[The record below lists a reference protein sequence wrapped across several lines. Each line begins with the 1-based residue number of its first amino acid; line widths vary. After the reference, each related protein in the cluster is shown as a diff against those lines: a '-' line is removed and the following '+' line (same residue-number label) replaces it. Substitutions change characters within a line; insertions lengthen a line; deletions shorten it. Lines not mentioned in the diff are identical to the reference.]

1 MANKYLLLL
10 LLLLSKVISSS
21 GEETQPALNR
31 MSCGTKKGERMR
43 KTGLKETYR
52 VTRKIKRMVCLA
64 R

>member
-1 MANKYLLLL
+1 
-10 LLLLSKVISSS
+10 
-21 GEETQPALNR
+21 
-31 MSCGTKKGERMR
+31 MR